1 MAAEMHPELG
11 ARVSGMGEHGIVNLQ
26 VKTKQG
32 KLCWVFDLPTTKATA
47 ASIHVGSKGVV
58 LVKLGKTYTRNGC
71 VKATGM
77 TLDHLSTTP
86 GKYWVWVNT
95 KGHPGELRGKLFA
108 GMAHM

>member
-1 MAAEMHPELG
+1 MHPELG
-11 ARVSGMGEHGIVNLQ
+11 ARVSGMGEHGVVNLQ

-58 LVKLGKTYTRNGC
+58 LVKLGRTYSRKGC

-77 TLDHLSTTP
+77 TLEHLSTTP